1 MADYSTD
8 KSEAV
13 DEDYN
18 TNVHLLT
25 YLSIYLVRF
34 IFCDLTM
41 IIYYFIYAADIS
53 FYRL

>member
-18 TNVHLLT
+18 INVHLLT
-25 YLSIYLVRF
+25 YLSNLYVLFFVI
-34 IFCDLTM
+34 
-41 IIYYFIYAADIS
+41 
-53 FYRL
+53 